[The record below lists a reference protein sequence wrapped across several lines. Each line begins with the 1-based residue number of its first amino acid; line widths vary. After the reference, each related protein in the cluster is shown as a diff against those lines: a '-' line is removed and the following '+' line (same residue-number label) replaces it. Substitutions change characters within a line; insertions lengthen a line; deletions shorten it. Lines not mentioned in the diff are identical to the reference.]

1 MRRRIAEL
9 VAIAAATVSSAATG
23 QSKIAPPP
31 PPYIGAYQPKGV
43 DEIGLWRQEDEDER
57 ALANSPILIRDEALN
72 SYVKNVLCAA
82 VGTDRCGAA
91 RIYILRIPIFNATMS
106 PNGTMRVFRDRKS
119 TRLNASH

>member
-1 MRRRIAEL
+1 MQRRPPRSKRTDTPFPYTTLFRSRPAEAAGSAAMRRRIAEL

-57 ALANSPILIRDEALN
+57 ALANSPILIRDEALKR
-72 SYVKNVLCAA
+72 YVKHVLCAA
-82 VGTDRCGAA
+82 VGDW
-91 RIYILRIPIFNATMS
+91 
-106 PNGTMRVFRDRKS
+106 KS
-119 TRLNASH
+119 GG

>member
-72 SYVKNVLCAA
+72 SYVKNVLRSEEHTSELQSLMRISYA
-82 VGTDRCGAA
+82 VLC
-91 RIYILRIPIFNATMS
+91 L
-106 PNGTMRVFRDRKS
+106 KK
-119 TRLNASH
+119 

>member
-23 QSKIAPPP
+23 QSKIAPPR

-43 DEIGLWRQEDEDER
+43 DEIGLCRQEDDAER

-82 VGTDRCGAA
+82 VGTDRCGAD
-91 RIYILRIPIFNATMS
+91 RLYTLRIPICNSKMYI
-106 PNGTMRVFRDRKS
+106 NGQVRASSDLYMR
-119 TRLNASH
+119 

>member
-57 ALANSPILIRDEALN
+57 ALANSPILIRDEARN
-72 SYVKNVLCAA
+72 RYVTKVLCAA
-82 VGTDRCGAA
+82 VVPDSSGAG
-91 RIYILRIPIFNATMS
+91 RNYILTIPIFNAQI
-106 PNGTMRVFRDRKS
+106 
-119 TRLNASH
+119 

>member
-43 DEIGLWRQEDEDER
+43 DVIGLWRQEDEDDR
-57 ALANSPILIRDEALN
+57 ALANSPILIRDEALK
-72 SYVKNVLCAA
+72 SSVKNVLCEAL
-82 VGTDRCGAA
+82 GTASCG
-91 RIYILRIPIFNATMS
+91 RSDESRGGDECVRSGSYR
-106 PNGTMRVFRDRKS
+106 RS
-119 TRLNASH
+119 TYHSIKKKNNF

>member
-43 DEIGLWRQEDEDER
+43 DDIGLWRQEDDDER
-57 ALANSPILIRDEALN
+57 TLANSLILIRDEALN
-72 SYVKNVLCAA
+72 SNVKNVLLLT
-82 VGTDRCGAA
+82 VVTDRRGAD
-91 RIYILRIPIFNATMS
+91 RPYILRKPIFN
-106 PNGTMRVFRDRKS
+106 
-119 TRLNASH
+119 